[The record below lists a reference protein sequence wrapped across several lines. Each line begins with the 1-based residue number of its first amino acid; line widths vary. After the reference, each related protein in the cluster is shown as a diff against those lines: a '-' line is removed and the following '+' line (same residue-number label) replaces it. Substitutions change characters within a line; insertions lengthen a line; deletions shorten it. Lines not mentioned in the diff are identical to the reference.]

1 MIYPFDET
9 FLPVLKSASEMS
21 FEEEFVLVSPIGWGL
36 VGKEYNYGNKS
47 YVVKKTLKMRQVNV
61 QLFA

>member
-21 FEEEFVLVSPIGWGL
+21 FEEEFVLVSL
-36 VGKEYNYGNKS
+36 
-47 YVVKKTLKMRQVNV
+47 
-61 QLFA
+61 